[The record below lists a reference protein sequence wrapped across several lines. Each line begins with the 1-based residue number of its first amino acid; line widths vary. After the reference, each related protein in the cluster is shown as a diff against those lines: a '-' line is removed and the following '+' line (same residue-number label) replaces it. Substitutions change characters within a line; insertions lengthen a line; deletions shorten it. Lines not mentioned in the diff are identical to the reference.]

1 MSSLL
6 LNFTHA
12 KERTITVLHPIQLP
26 ELKPTQ
32 EDGNKATFVVEPLH
46 PGYGMTLGNSL
57 RRVILSS
64 LGGAAVTAVKI
75 DSVAHEF
82 STIEGVK
89 EDVVEIILN
98 LKKLRFR
105 VFSDEPQYLI
115 LSVSRKGEITAADI
129 KTTADVEIVNPDQI
143 IATLDNAKIK
153 LGMEIKV
160 EKGRGYVP
168 VENREAEKLEVGM
181 IAVDALYSP
190 IQRVRYNVE
199 NTRVGQM
206 TDLDRLNMEIE
217 TDGTI
222 TPHEAI
228 RQAAEILVDHF
239 RVVAGNVAA
248 DEATS
253 ASAGAVDLGSSK
265 INIEE
270 VNFSPRT
277 TNALINNDIK
287 SVQDLLKL
295 SDTELRELKGFGSKA
310 YDEVKEKIAELGIT
324 DSKEVV

>member
-1 MSSLL
+1 M
-6 LNFTHA
+6 
-12 KERTITVLHPIQLP
+12 LHPIQLP
-26 ELKPTQ
+26 ELKPVR
-32 EDGNKATFVVEPLH
+32 EEGNKATFVVEPLH
-46 PGYGMTLGNSL
+46 SGYGMTLGNSL

-75 DSVAHEF
+75 DSVSHEF
-82 STIEGVK
+82 STIDGVK

-105 VFSDEPQYLI
+105 VFSDEPQYLV
-115 LSVSRKGEITAADI
+115 LAASKKGEVTAADI
-129 KTTADVEIVNPDQI
+129 KTTADVEIVNPGQI
-143 IATLDNAKIK
+143 IATLDDAKTK

-168 VENREAEKLEVGM
+168 VENRETEKLEVGM

-190 IQRVRYNVE
+190 IARVRYNVE

-206 TDLDRLNMEIE
+206 TDLDRLVMEIE

-228 RQAAEILVDHF
+228 RQAAEILVEHF
-239 RVVAGNVAA
+239 RVVAGNLTAEDAAQATGAAA
-248 DEATS
+248 DP
-253 ASAGAVDLGSSK
+253 GSSK
-265 INIEE
+265 ISIEE
-270 VNFSPRT
+270 INFTPRT

-287 SVQDLLKL
+287 SLKDLMRL
-295 SDTELRELKGFGSKA
+295 SDTELRELKGFGTKA
-310 YDEVKEKIAELGIT
+310 YEEVKEKIAELGIT
-324 DSKEVV
+324 DQEKVG

>member
-1 MSSLL
+1 M
-6 LNFTHA
+6 
-12 KERTITVLHPIQLP
+12 LHPIQLP
-26 ELKPTQ
+26 ELKPVH
-32 EDGNKATFVVEPLH
+32 EEANKATFAIEPLH
-46 PGYGMTLGNSL
+46 SGYGMTLGNSL

-105 VFSDEPQYLI
+105 VFSDEPQFLV
-115 LSVSRKGEITAADI
+115 LTGSGKGEVTAASI
-129 KTTADVEIVNPDQI
+129 KTTADVEIVNPEQL
-143 IATLDNAKIK
+143 IATLDTDKVK

-168 VENREAEKLEVGM
+168 VENRESEKLEVGM

-190 IQRVRYNVE
+190 VQRVRYNVE
-199 NTRVGQM
+199 NTRVGQV
-206 TDLDRLNMEIE
+206 TDLDRLVMEIE

-222 TPHEAI
+222 TPHDAI
-228 RQAAEILVDHF
+228 RQAAEILVEHF
-239 RVVAGNVAA
+239 QVVAGNLSSDQAA
-248 DEATS
+248 IVSGDRTETG
-253 ASAGAVDLGSSK
+253 AGK

-270 VNFSPRT
+270 INLSPRT

-287 SVQDLLKL
+287 TVKDLLKL
-295 SDTELRELKGFGSKA
+295 TDTELRELKGFGSKA
-310 YDEVKEKIAELGIT
+310 YDEVKDKIVELGFAST
-324 DSKEVV
+324 EKVG

>member
-1 MSSLL
+1 
-6 LNFTHA
+6 
-12 KERTITVLHPIQLP
+12 VLHPIQLP
-26 ELKPTQ
+26 ELKSAH
-32 EDGNKATFVVEPLH
+32 EEGNKATFAIEPLH
-46 PGYGMTLGNSL
+46 NGYGMTLGNSL

-82 STIEGVK
+82 STIDGVK

-105 VFSDEPQYLI
+105 VFSDEPQFLV
-115 LSVSRKGEITAADI
+115 LTKSGKGVVKASDI
-129 KTTADVEIVNPDQI
+129 KTTSDVEIVNSDQI
-143 IATLDNAKIK
+143 IATLDNEKVK

-168 VENREAEKLEVGM
+168 VESREAEKLEVGM

-190 IQRVRYNVE
+190 VQRVRYNVE

-206 TDLDRLNMEIE
+206 TDLDRLVMEIE

-222 TPHEAI
+222 TPGEAI
-228 RQAAEILVDHF
+228 RQAAEILVEHF
-239 RVVAGNVAA
+239 QVVAGNVTGEQGATAHAA
-248 DEATS
+248 TADQG
-253 ASAGAVDLGSSK
+253 AGK

-270 VNFSPRT
+270 VNLSPRT

-287 SVQDLLKL
+287 TVKDLLKL
-295 SDTELRELKGFGSKA
+295 TDSELRELKGFGSKA
-310 YDEVKEKIAELGIT
+310 YDEVKDKIAELGFT
-324 DSKEVV
+324 AEKVG

>member
-1 MSSLL
+1 M
-6 LNFTHA
+6 
-12 KERTITVLHPIQLP
+12 LHPIQLP
-26 ELKPTQ
+26 ELKTVR
-32 EDGNKATFVVEPLH
+32 EDGNKATFAIEPLYS
-46 PGYGMTLGNSL
+46 GYGMTLGNSL

-105 VFSDEPQYLI
+105 VYSDEPQFLV
-115 LSVSRKGEITAADI
+115 LTASGKGEVTASQI
-129 KTTADVEIVNPDQI
+129 KTTSDVEIVNPDQL
-143 IATLDNAKIK
+143 IATLDTDKVK

-168 VENREAEKLEVGM
+168 VEHREGEKLEVGM

-190 IQRVRYNVE
+190 VARVRYNVE

-206 TDLDRLNMEIE
+206 TDLDRLVMEIE
-217 TDGTI
+217 TDGTVA
-222 TPHEAI
+222 PREAI
-228 RQAAEILVDHF
+228 RQAAEILVEHF
-239 RVVAGNVAA
+239 QVVAGNQIDGPAA
-248 DEATS
+248 AAGDDRAEVG
-253 ASAGAVDLGSSK
+253 ASR

-270 VNFSPRT
+270 VNLSPRT

-287 SVQDLLKL
+287 TVKDLLKL
-295 SDTELRELKGFGSKA
+295 SDTELRELKGFGAKA
-310 YDEVKEKIAELGIT
+310 YDEVKDKIAELGFAT
-324 DSKEVV
+324 EKVD

>member
-1 MSSLL
+1 M
-6 LNFTHA
+6 
-12 KERTITVLHPIQLP
+12 LHPIALP
-26 ELKPTQ
+26 ELKPVS
-32 EDGNKATFVVEPLH
+32 EEGNKATFAIEPLYS
-46 PGYGMTLGNSL
+46 GYGMTLGNSL

-105 VFSDEPQYLI
+105 VFSDEPQFLM
-115 LSVSRKGEITAADI
+115 LTANGRGEVTAASI
-129 KTTADVEIVNPDQI
+129 KATSDVEIVNPEQL
-143 IATLDNAKIK
+143 IATLDTDKTK

-168 VENREAEKLEVGM
+168 VEHRESEKLEVGM

-190 IQRVRYNVE
+190 VQRVRFNVE

-206 TDLDRLNMEIE
+206 TDLDRLMLEVE

-222 TPHEAI
+222 TPHDAV
-228 RQAAEILVDHF
+228 RQAAELLVEHF
-239 RVVAGNVAA
+239 MVVAGKPAGIAMVDAPAEERTESGAA
-248 DEATS
+248 
-253 ASAGAVDLGSSK
+253 K
-265 INIEE
+265 INVEE
-270 VNFSPRT
+270 INLSPRT

-287 SVQDLLKL
+287 TVKDLLKL
-295 SDTELRELKGFGSKA
+295 TDQELRELKGFGSKA
-310 YDEVKEKIAELGIT
+310 YEEVKEKIAELGFAT
-324 DSKEVV
+324 AEKVD

>member
-1 MSSLL
+1 M
-6 LNFTHA
+6 
-12 KERTITVLHPIQLP
+12 LHPIQLP
-26 ELKPTQ
+26 ELKMVR
-32 EDGNKATFVVEPLH
+32 EDGNKATFAIEPLYS
-46 PGYGMTLGNSL
+46 GYGMTLGNSL

-105 VFSDEPQYLI
+105 VYSDEPQFLV
-115 LSVSRKGEITAADI
+115 LTASGKGEVTASQI
-129 KTTADVEIVNPDQI
+129 KTTSDVEIVNPDQL
-143 IATLDNAKIK
+143 IATLDTDKVK

-168 VENREAEKLEVGM
+168 VEHREGEKLEVGM

-190 IQRVRYNVE
+190 VARVRYNVE

-206 TDLDRLNMEIE
+206 TDLDRLVMEIE

-222 TPHEAI
+222 APREAI
-228 RQAAEILVDHF
+228 RQAAEILVEHF
-239 RVVAGNVAA
+239 QVVAGNQVDGPVTAA
-248 DEATS
+248 GDDRAEV
-253 ASAGAVDLGSSK
+253 GAAR

-270 VNFSPRT
+270 VNLSPRT

-287 SVQDLLKL
+287 TVKDLLKL
-295 SDTELRELKGFGSKA
+295 SDTELRELKGFGAKA
-310 YDEVKEKIAELGIT
+310 YDEVKDKIAELGFAT
-324 DSKEVV
+324 EKVD

>member
-1 MSSLL
+1 
-6 LNFTHA
+6 
-12 KERTITVLHPIQLP
+12 VLHPIQLP

-32 EDGNKATFVVEPLH
+32 EEGNKATFVVEPLH

-115 LSVSRKGEITAADI
+115 LSVSRKGEITANDI
-129 KTTADVEIVNPDQI
+129 KTTADVEIVNPDQV

-239 RVVAGNVAA
+239 RVVAGNVA
-248 DEATS
+248 EGEV
-253 ASAGAVDLGSSK
+253 ASDTAGSVELGSAK

-310 YDEVKEKIAELGIT
+310 YEEVKEKIAELGIT
-324 DSKEVV
+324 DSKEVA

>member
-1 MSSLL
+1 M
-6 LNFTHA
+6 
-12 KERTITVLHPIQLP
+12 LHPIQLP
-26 ELKPTQ
+26 ELKPVR
-32 EDGNKATFVVEPLH
+32 EEGNKATFVVEPLH
-46 PGYGMTLGNSL
+46 SGYGMTLGNSL

-75 DSVAHEF
+75 DTVAHEF

-105 VFSDEPQYLI
+105 VFSDEPQFLV
-115 LSVSRKGEITAADI
+115 LSANKKGEVTAANI

-143 IATLDNAKIK
+143 IATLDKDKTN

-190 IQRVRYNVE
+190 IVRVRYSVE

-206 TDLDRLNMEIE
+206 TDLDRLTMEIE

-222 TPHEAI
+222 TPHDAI
-228 RQAAEILVDHF
+228 RQAAETLVEHF
-239 RVVAGNVAA
+239 RVVAGNMTTEGAA
-248 DEATS
+248 PA
-253 ASAGAVDLGSSK
+253 APAAVDSGSSK

-270 VNFSPRT
+270 INLSPRT
-277 TNALINNDIK
+277 SNALINNDIK
-287 SVQDLLKL
+287 SVKDLLKL

-310 YDEVKEKIAELGIT
+310 YEEVKEKIAELGIT
-324 DSKEVV
+324 DSEKVD

>member
-1 MSSLL
+1 
-6 LNFTHA
+6 
-12 KERTITVLHPIQLP
+12 VLHPIQLP
-26 ELKPTQ
+26 ELKPVQ
-32 EDGNKATFVVEPLH
+32 EEGNKATFAIEPLH
-46 PGYGMTLGNSL
+46 SGYGMTLGNSL

-82 STIEGVK
+82 STIDGVK

-105 VFSDEPQYLI
+105 VYSDEPQFLV
-115 LSVSRKGEITAADI
+115 LTASGRGEVTASSI
-129 KTTADVEIVNPDQI
+129 KTSSDVEIVNPDQI
-143 IATLDNAKIK
+143 IATLDTDKTK

-168 VENREAEKLEVGM
+168 VEHREAEKLEVGM

-190 IQRVRYNVE
+190 VQRVRYNVE

-206 TDLDRLNMEIE
+206 TDLDRLVMEVE

-228 RQAAEILVDHF
+228 RQAAELLVEHF
-239 RVVAGNVAA
+239 QVVAGNPIGVAPAAPGEDRA
-248 DEATS
+248 DTG
-253 ASAGAVDLGSSK
+253 AGK

-270 VNFSPRT
+270 VNLSPRT

-287 SVQDLLKL
+287 TVKDLLKL
-295 SDTELRELKGFGSKA
+295 SDQELRELKGFGSKA
-310 YDEVKEKIAELGIT
+310 YDEVKEKIAELGFAT
-324 DSKEVV
+324 TEKVG

>member
-1 MSSLL
+1 M
-6 LNFTHA
+6 
-12 KERTITVLHPIQLP
+12 LHPIQLP
-26 ELKPTQ
+26 ELKSIQ
-32 EDGNKATFVVEPLH
+32 EEGNKATFAIEPLH
-46 PGYGMTLGNSL
+46 SGYGMTLGNSL

-82 STIEGVK
+82 STIDGVK

-105 VFSDEPQYLI
+105 VFSDEPQFLV
-115 LSVSRKGEITAADI
+115 LTASGKGEITASQI
-129 KTTADVEIVNPDQI
+129 KTTSDVEIVNPDQI
-143 IATLDNAKIK
+143 IATLDNDKVK

-190 IQRVRYNVE
+190 VQRVRYNVE

-206 TDLDRLNMEIE
+206 TDLDRLVMEIE

-222 TPHEAI
+222 TPHDAI
-228 RQAAEILVDHF
+228 RQAAEILVEHF
-239 RVVAGNVAA
+239 QVVAGNMATDQAVAA
-248 DEATS
+248 RDSAGDTS
-253 ASAGAVDLGSSK
+253 AAK

-270 VNFSPRT
+270 INLSPRT

-287 SVQDLLKL
+287 TVKDLLKL

-310 YDEVKEKIAELGIT
+310 YEEVKDKIAELGFAGST
-324 DSKEVV
+324 EKVG

>member
-1 MSSLL
+1 M
-6 LNFTHA
+6 
-12 KERTITVLHPIQLP
+12 LHPIQLP
-26 ELKPTQ
+26 ELKPIH
-32 EDGNKATFVVEPLH
+32 EDGNKATFAVEPLH
-46 PGYGMTLGNSL
+46 SGYGMTLGNSL

-82 STIEGVK
+82 SAIEGVK

-105 VFSDEPQYLI
+105 VFSDEPQYLV
-115 LSVSRKGEITAADI
+115 LTASKRGEITAADI
-129 KTTADVEIVNPDQI
+129 KATADVEVVNPDQI
-143 IATLDNAKIK
+143 IATLDTDKAK

-168 VENREAEKLEVGM
+168 VENRESEKLEVGM

-190 IQRVRYNVE
+190 VVRVRYSVE

-206 TDLDRLNMEIE
+206 TDLDRLVMEIE

-239 RVVAGNVAA
+239 RVVAGNLSAEGSEVVAPEQVDA
-248 DEATS
+248 GS
-253 ASAGAVDLGSSK
+253 AK
-265 INIEE
+265 ISIEE
-270 VNFSPRT
+270 INLSPRT

-287 SVQDLLKL
+287 SVKDLLKL
-295 SDTELRELKGFGSKA
+295 SDAELRELKGFGSKA
-310 YDEVKEKIAELGIT
+310 YEEVKEKISELGIMDT
-324 DSKEVV
+324 KEVS

>member
-1 MSSLL
+1 
-6 LNFTHA
+6 
-12 KERTITVLHPIQLP
+12 VLHPIQLP
-26 ELKPTQ
+26 ELKPVH
-32 EDGNKATFVVEPLH
+32 EDGNKATFAIEPLY

-82 STIEGVK
+82 STIDGVK

-105 VFSDEPQYLI
+105 VFSDEPQFLV
-115 LSVSRKGEITAADI
+115 LTASGKGEVTAESI
-129 KTTADVEIVNPDQI
+129 KTTSDVEIVNPEQL
-143 IATLDNAKIK
+143 IATLDTAKTK

-168 VENREAEKLEVGM
+168 VEHRESEKLEVGM

-190 IQRVRYNVE
+190 VQRVRYSVE

-206 TDLDRLNMEIE
+206 TDLDRLVLEIE
-217 TDGTI
+217 TDGTV
-222 TPHEAI
+222 TPAEAM
-228 RQAAEILVDHF
+228 RQAAEVLVEHF
-239 RVVAGNVAA
+239 QVVAGNPVGG
-248 DEATS
+248 S
-253 ASAGAVDLGSSK
+253 AAGAEGDHSEGGAGK
-265 INIEE
+265 INVEE
-270 VNFSPRT
+270 INLSPRT
-277 TNALINNDIK
+277 TNALINNEIK
-287 SVQDLLKL
+287 TVKDLLKL

-310 YDEVKEKIAELGIT
+310 YDEVKEKITELGFST
-324 DSKEVV
+324 EKVG

>member
-1 MSSLL
+1 M
-6 LNFTHA
+6 
-12 KERTITVLHPIQLP
+12 LHPIQLP
-26 ELKPTQ
+26 ELKPVQ
-32 EDGNKATFVVEPLH
+32 EEGNKATFVIEPLH
-46 PGYGMTLGNSL
+46 SGYGMTLGNSL

-105 VFSDEPQYLI
+105 VFSDEPQFLV
-115 LSVSRKGEITAADI
+115 LTASGKGEVKASDI
-129 KTTADVEIVNPDQI
+129 KTTSDVEIVNSDQV
-143 IATLDNAKIK
+143 IATLDNAKVK

-168 VENREAEKLEVGM
+168 VESREAEKLEVGM

-190 IQRVRYNVE
+190 VARVRYNVE

-206 TDLDRLNMEIE
+206 TDLDKLVIEIE

-228 RQAAEILVDHF
+228 RQAADILVEHF
-239 RVVAGNVAA
+239 QVVAGNVTGEHAA
-248 DEATS
+248 TTRDA
-253 ASAGAVDLGSSK
+253 ASESGAAK

-270 VNFSPRT
+270 INLSPRT

-287 SVQDLLKL
+287 TVKDLLKL
-295 SDTELRELKGFGSKA
+295 TDSELRELKGFGSKA
-310 YDEVKEKIAELGIT
+310 YDEVKDKIAELGFAT
-324 DSKEVV
+324 EKVG